1 MRSMRHVRTLAFL
14 SAVSISIL
22 LSKEA
27 VSGVIQAG
35 LIERI
40 RYEYYNNTTDF
51 DYHKSDQNGYFRIRT
66 SAWGQL
72 NVQSRAA
79 LYLKLTNEFRKYTF
93 DPKDRDF
100 TWDEI
105 FFDNLYLRLMI
116 PGQWG
121 SLTVGRQNLMYGEGF
136 ILMDGTPW
144 DGSRS
149 IYYDALKLSLT
160 RGKTAVDLLAVDNTR
175 IEDRL
180 PVIRGSKLSD
190 GELKGQP
197 KDQPL
202 NDGAEKAFGLYIT
215 STALP
220 KSKIEAYYI
229 RKTEKPEPWYP
240 RVQTADELSL
250 NTIGFRLNHSLTGAL
265 SLTTEWAYQKGTQ
278 GAMDHKAFGGY
289 LYGTY
294 QIDAAGKSAFSAGL
308 YCLSGDDPA
317 TADNEGWNP
326 LFSRWPKWS
335 ELYIYSHMSE
345 INRGAARVAYWTNIL
360 APYLSYSTQPV
371 PKLTLIA
378 NLYLLRA
385 FEERTFADGSPS
397 GKGRGTEVQSWIKY
411 AFNKKVSGH
420 LLFDW
425 LIPGNFY
432 PKPRTSGPFMRGE
445 ILINI

>member
-1 MRSMRHVRTLAFL
+1 MASMRRFGIFACLAAVAAVLAL
-14 SAVSISIL
+14 SG
-22 LSKEA
+22 EA
-27 VSGVIQAG
+27 YSGVIKAG

-40 RYEYYNNTTDF
+40 RYEYYDNTTDF
-51 DYHKSDQNGYFRIRT
+51 NANKNDKNGYFRIRT

-72 NVQSRAA
+72 SYQSKAT
-79 LYLKLTNEFRKYTF
+79 LYLKLTNEFRKYVD

-105 FFDNLYLRLMI
+105 FFDNLYLNLMI
-116 PGQWG
+116 PGKWG

-136 ILMDGTPW
+136 VLMDGTPW

-149 IYYDALKLSLT
+149 IYYDAVKLSLT
-160 RGKTAVDLLAVDNTR
+160 RGKTAVDFLAIDNTR
-175 IEDRL
+175 IEDWL
-180 PVIRGSKLSD
+180 PVVRGSKLSD
-190 GELKGQP
+190 GLLKGQP

-202 NDGAEKAFGLYIT
+202 NDGAEKAFGLYLT

-220 KSKIEAYYI
+220 KSKVEAYYI

-240 RVQTADELSL
+240 KAEIADELNL
-250 NTIGFRLNHSLTGAL
+250 NTAGIRLNHSLTGTL
-265 SLTTEWAYQKGTQ
+265 SLTAEGAYQNGTQ
-278 GAMDHKAFGGY
+278 GAINHKAFGGY

-294 QIDAAGKSAFSAGL
+294 QLDAASKSAVSAGAF
-308 YCLSGDDPA
+308 CLSGDDPA

-326 LFSRWPKWS
+326 IFSRWPKWS
-335 ELYIYSHMSE
+335 ELYIYTYMSE
-345 INRGAARVAYWTNIL
+345 INRGAARVAYWTNML
-360 APYLSYSTQPV
+360 APYCSYTTQPT

-385 FEERTFADGSPS
+385 LEARTLANGKES
-397 GKGRGTEVQSWIKY
+397 GKSRGTEVQAWIKY
-411 AFNKKVSGH
+411 AFSKNVSGH

-425 LIPGNFY
+425 LIPGDFY

-445 ILINI
+445 VLITI